1 MGTPKG
7 TAGPDVDDVV
17 VDRLVRGITVDGAT
31 TAELVAA
38 TVILTA
44 RGLTA
49 RAIGRHL
56 GRDRRSVE
64 RYRALAARPPR
75 AERVAANRAAISA
88 RLDGR
93 PLVVRGV
100 AAPRHPRERVASEL
114 AYVEVGKCPAC
125 KTAWRT
131 NLTADEIKKHG
142 PSDKPCRGSG
152 RAPLARVVL
161 LKTLYRPGEEWAKVS
176 V

>member
-49 RAIGRHL
+49 RAIGGRL
-56 GRDRRSVE
+56 GRSWRTVE
-64 RYRALAARPPR
+64 RYRVLAARPPR
-75 AERVAANRAAISA
+75 AERLAANREAIAA
-88 RLDGR
+88 RLGTR

-100 AAPRHPRERVASEL
+100 IPPRHPRERVAGEL
-114 AYVEVGKCPAC
+114 TYVEVGRCPGC
-125 KTAWRT
+125 KMAWRT

-161 LKTLYRPGEEWAKVS
+161 LKTLYRPGEEWAKVN